1 MKIGIDIGG
10 SHIAIAKVEENKI
23 IDKKEYNYD
32 EKFKEEIRK
41 NIVEYIKK
49 EVSEIIKK
57 EKIEKVGISIAGR
70 LRENVLYIS
79 PNLKQLEGI
88 NFVEILEPYFKI
100 PVTVNKDSFCAGKAE
115 KVYGCLKNYNTAV
128 FLIIGTGIG
137 AISYRNN
144 KLQRDGYGHMI
155 IEKDGRQ
162 CKCGKKGCFETYGS
176 ITALKRSL
184 QEYLKKENMT
194 GKEVHD
200 YLEAHK
206 DEEPIKEIIDNYI
219 QNFCT
224 GLSSIIDIVLPEAVG
239 FGGSFSYYQDLFLEK
254 IEEKFKTQKLLADD
268 KSIPV
273 FTFGNLKNDAG
284 IIGATLF

>member
-115 KVYGCLKNYNTAV
+115 KVYGCLKKYNTAV

-200 YLEAHK
+200 YLEAHQN
-206 DEEPIKEIIDNYI
+206 EEPIKEIIDNYI

-239 FGGSFSYYQDLFLEK
+239 FGGSFSYYQDLFLDK

-268 KSIPV
+268 KSIPI
-273 FTFGNLKNDAG
+273 FTFGKLKNDAG

>member
-1 MKIGIDIGG
+1 MYKRQDIGG

-49 EVSEIIKK
+49 EVSEIIEK

-200 YLEAHK
+200 YLETHQN
-206 DEEPIKEIIDNYI
+206 EEPIKKIIDNYI

-268 KSIPV
+268 KSVPV
-273 FTFGNLKNDAG
+273 FTFGTLKNDAG

>member
-1 MKIGIDIGG
+1 M
-10 SHIAIAKVEENKI
+10 
-23 IDKKEYNYD
+23 
-32 EKFKEEIRK
+32 
-41 NIVEYIKK
+41 EYIKK
-49 EVSEIIKK
+49 EVSEIIEK

-88 NFVEILEPYFKI
+88 NLVEILEPYFKI

-162 CKCGKKGCFETYGS
+162 CKCGKNGCFETYCS
-176 ITALKRSL
+176 ITALIRSL

-200 YLEAHK
+200 YLEAHQN
-206 DEEPIKEIIDNYI
+206 EEPIKKIIDNNI

-268 KSIPV
+268 KSVPV
-273 FTFGNLKNDAG
+273 FTFGTLKNDAG

>member
-10 SHIAIAKVEENKI
+10 SHIAIAKVEEDKI
-23 IDKKEYNYD
+23 INKKEYNYD
-32 EKFKEEIRK
+32 EKFKTEIRR
-41 NIVEYIKK
+41 NILEYIKK
-49 EVSEIIKK
+49 EVSEIIEK
-57 EKIEKVGISIAGR
+57 EKIEKIGISIAGR

-88 NFVEILEPYFKI
+88 DFVEILEPYFKI

-115 KVYGCLKNYNTAV
+115 KVYGCLKNYDTAV

-144 KLQRDGYGHMI
+144 RLQRDGYGHMI
-155 IEKDGRQ
+155 IEKNGRQ
-162 CKCGKKGCFETYGS
+162 CKCGKEGCFETYGS

-184 QEYLKKENMT
+184 QAYLKRENMT

-200 YLEAHK
+200 YLEIHQN
-206 DEEPIKEIIDNYI
+206 EESIKEIIDSYV

-224 GLSSIIDIVLPEAVG
+224 GLSSIIDIVLPEAIG
-239 FGGSFSYYQDLFLEK
+239 FGGSFSYYQDLFLDK

-268 KSIPV
+268 KSVPV

>member
-49 EVSEIIKK
+49 EVSEIIEK
-57 EKIEKVGISIAGR
+57 EKIENVGISIAGR

>member
-49 EVSEIIKK
+49 EVSEIIEK

-200 YLEAHK
+200 YLETHQN
-206 DEEPIKEIIDNYI
+206 EEPIKIIDNYI

-224 GLSSIIDIVLPEAVG
+224 GLSSIIDIILPEAIG
-239 FGGSFSYYQDLFLEK
+239 FGGSFSYYQNLFSDK

-273 FTFGNLKNDAG
+273 FTFGSLKNDAG

>member
-32 EKFKEEIRK
+32 DTFKIEIRK
-41 NIVEYIKK
+41 NIINYIKK
-49 EVSEIIKK
+49 EISEILKEEPI
-57 EKIEKVGISIAGR
+57 EKIGISIAGR
-70 LRENVLYIS
+70 LRDNVLYIS

-100 PVTVNKDSFCAGKAE
+100 PVIVNKDSFCAGKAE
-115 KVYGCLKNYNTAV
+115 KTYGCLNKYDTSV

-137 AISYRNN
+137 AISYRDNH
-144 KLQRDGYGHMI
+144 LQRDGYGHMI
-155 IEKDGRQ
+155 IEKNGRQ

-184 QEYLKKENMT
+184 QEYLKVDEMT
-194 GKEVHD
+194 GKDVHD
-200 YLEAHK
+200 YLVSHQN
-206 DEEPIKEIIDNYI
+206 DEQIKVIINDYI
-219 QNFCT
+219 QNFCI

-239 FGGSFSYYQDLFLEK
+239 FGGSFSYYQDLFLDK
-254 IEEKFKTQKLLADD
+254 IQNKFNTQKLLADD

-273 FTFGNLKNDAG
+273 FTFGDLKNDAG

>member
-1 MKIGIDIGG
+1 MLD
-10 SHIAIAKVEENKI
+10 
-23 IDKKEYNYD
+23 
-32 EKFKEEIRK
+32 
-41 NIVEYIKK
+41 IKK
-49 EVSEIIKK
+49 EISEILKEEPI
-57 EKIEKVGISIAGR
+57 EKIGISIAGR
-70 LRENVLYIS
+70 LRDNVLYIS

-100 PVTVNKDSFCAGKAE
+100 PVVVNKDSFCAGKAE
-115 KVYGCLKNYNTAV
+115 KTYGCLNKYDTSV

-144 KLQRDGYGHMI
+144 HLQRDGYGHMI
-155 IEKDGRQ
+155 IEKNGRQ

-184 QEYLKKENMT
+184 QEYLKVDEMT
-194 GKEVHD
+194 GKDVHD
-200 YLEAHK
+200 YLVSHQN
-206 DEEPIKEIIDNYI
+206 DEQIKVIINDYI
-219 QNFCT
+219 QNFCI

-239 FGGSFSYYQDLFLEK
+239 FGGSFSYYQDLFLDK
-254 IEEKFKTQKLLADD
+254 IQNKFNTQKLLADD

-273 FTFGNLKNDAG
+273 FTFGDLKNDAG

>member
-49 EVSEIIKK
+49 EVSEIIEK

-200 YLEAHK
+200 YLETHQN
-206 DEEPIKEIIDNYI
+206 EEPIKKIIDNYI

-239 FGGSFSYYQDLFLEK
+239 FGGSFSYYQDLFLER

-273 FTFGNLKNDAG
+273 FTFGSLKNDAG